1 MIMPIDSTRR
11 ARDAERGQAIPLV
24 VLFLVLLMGTAALAV
39 DVGYLRHGQ
48 RVQQS
53 AADSAAIAGAA
64 ELAYPAAA
72 DVTTAARSD
81 AASNGFTDNGS
92 NVIVTVNNPPTSGAY
107 SGNTAAVEVIARA
120 KYPTFL
126 EGVFGTNFAWIATR
140 AVALSGDG
148 GNHDCVYVL
157 KSTAP
162 SATLNSSTINAPNCG
177 FIANGPLTFNSD
189 TITAASIGAAG
200 AITTNSSTFPEAHPA
215 RSVSAIDPCPTI
227 AGCASLTSSPP
238 ALTPCTYTSQLVL
251 NSWTGT
257 LNPGV
262 YCGGVV
268 LNSAT
273 ATLNPGVYVIK
284 NGITL
289 NSSTLTGTGVTFYI
303 ATGAVSIN
311 SSMLTL
317 TAPATGSAAGM
328 LFYQIASDSSSAT
341 LNSSGC
347 GTIAGGLYFPSAA
360 LTLNSD
366 FNTWMLVVAGWLTMN
381 STTANIPATSSFPGL
396 QHPVLAE

>member
-1 MIMPIDSTRR
+1 MAIDFKRR
-11 ARDAERGQAIPLV
+11 AREAERGQAIPLV

-39 DVGYLRHGQ
+39 DVGYLRHAE

-72 DVTTAARSD
+72 DVTAAARSD

-107 SGNTAAVEVIARA
+107 SGNAAAVEVIARV
-120 KYPTFL
+120 KHPTFL
-126 EGVFGTNFAWIATR
+126 EGVFGTTFAWIATR
-140 AVALSGDG
+140 AVALSAGG
-148 GNHDCVYVL
+148 GNHECVYVL
-157 KSTAP
+157 KATAP
-162 SATLNSSTINAPNCG
+162 TATLNSTTINAPNCG

-200 AITTNSSTFPEAHPA
+200 TIITNSSTFPEAHPA
-215 RSVSAIDPCPTI
+215 RAVSATDPCPTI
-227 AGCASLTSSPP
+227 AGCAYLTSNPP
-238 ALTPCTYTSQLVL
+238 AQTPCTYPSQLVL

-262 YCGGVV
+262 YCGGIIF
-268 LNSAT
+268 NSAT

-284 NGITL
+284 GGITS
-289 NSSTLTGTGVTFYI
+289 NSSTLTGTGITFYI
-303 ATGAVSIN
+303 ATGAVIIN
-311 SSMLTL
+311 SSTLNL
-317 TAPATGSAAGM
+317 TAPATGNDEGM
-328 LFYQIASDSSSAT
+328 LFYQTVSDSSSAT
-341 LNSSGC
+341 LNSSG
-347 GTIAGGLYFPSAA
+347 GGAIAGGLYFPSAQ

-366 FNTWMLVVAGWLTMN
+366 INTWMLVVAGWLTLN

-396 QHPVLAE
+396 QNAVLAE